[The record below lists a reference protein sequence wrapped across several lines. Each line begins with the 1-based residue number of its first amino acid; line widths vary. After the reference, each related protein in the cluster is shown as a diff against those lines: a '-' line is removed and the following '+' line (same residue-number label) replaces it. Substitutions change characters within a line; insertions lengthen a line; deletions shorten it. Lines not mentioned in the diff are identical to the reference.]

1 MKVTKIPPN
10 RLPAL
15 AKNGLGSK
23 APNLERTPEPKR
35 TAMLTAVVRHLE
47 AAVDDALDLFTLLMQ
62 VKLISAAKTKTRRCD
77 HQQGSGRLFQDLV
90 LALNG
95 LPRGR
100 GVAGGA

>member
-1 MKVTKIPPN
+1 
-10 RLPAL
+10 
-15 AKNGLGSK
+15 
-23 APNLERTPEPKR
+23 
-35 TAMLTAVVRHLE
+35 MLTAVVRHLE
-47 AAVDDALDLFTLLMQ
+47 AAAVDDALDLFTLLMQ

-100 GVAGGA
+100 GVAGGAVRE